1 MLSYFVF
8 ARRAHERRLTGVGAG
23 DRLRPNVMQCVSGFQ
38 AYTNEAFRILNN
50 SIEMGYIMSDF
61 LKNFPLSR
69 RSVLSLIGAAS
80 CALVI
85 PANAYAEANGV
96 DASSQG
102 CTVLPASENS
112 KDLLSIIDS
121 NGEIANI
128 TIIDEQEKR
137 TVLLVYPNS
146 SEMFAF
152 ELDKNTGTLAILETG
167 EVVPYSLETEELPVL
182 TRLNEPARTYERFN
196 FSWRS
201 IKNATGGI
209 AVAGPIISVIL
220 AAIGVV
226 SGTSA
231 LVNGV
236 NAALAAVGY
245 VIPDDPNHGI
255 YVIMVMKRW
264 YENGKLVKAEYDFDE
279 VGTY

>member
-1 MLSYFVF
+1 
-8 ARRAHERRLTGVGAG
+8 
-23 DRLRPNVMQCVSGFQ
+23 MQCVLGFQ
-38 AYTNEAFRILNN
+38 ALINDAYQMLSE
-50 SIEMGYIMSDF
+50 SIEIGYIMSDF
-61 LKNFPLSR
+61 PRNIPLSR
-69 RSVLSLIGAAS
+69 RSILSLIGVAS
-80 CALVI
+80 CSFVI
-85 PANAYAEANGV
+85 PINAYAEADDV

-102 CTVLPASENS
+102 CTVLQASENS
-112 KDLLSIIDS
+112 KKTLSIIDS
-121 NGEIANI
+121 NGEIAII
-128 TIIDEQEKR
+128 TIIDAQEKR
-137 TVLLVYPNS
+137 TVLLVYPDS
-146 SEMFAF
+146 GEMLSF
-152 ELDKNTGTLAILETG
+152 ELDKTTSTLTILETG
-167 EVVPYSLETEELPVL
+167 EAVSYSLETEDLPAL

-196 FSWRS
+196 FSWQS

-220 AAIGVV
+220 AAVGVV
-226 SGTSA
+226 SGSSL

-236 NAALAAVGY
+236 NAALAAVNY